1 MKKITLI
8 ALFIFALTSVASAAP
23 LMDFEKGKVA
33 IDYTFRPSLDFSATG
48 NVKGYIGDIG
58 PWGINES
65 FSISGSHNFDGD
77 SNLELGLTFGI
88 GNRWALQYRQYNP
101 TGNIWSPS
109 WSFGGESDEPTI
121 AKTSTDSG
129 YIALNFDGKI
139 RSDEYN
145 LLYSFNKNWAGFVGA
160 VRYKG
165 GIAASAN
172 GSIGDWSGGLSI
184 PELWSE
190 DKDVFHVGIV
200 GSYKIAKKTNLWGL
214 ASFGDDYRNWEAG
227 LSYDLGKDLQFN
239 VSYRDTKFDGLKFA
253 GAHIT
258 APAGYESSHA
268 AVTTDVTVKGW
279 GFGLTYKF

>member
-8 ALFIFALTSVASAAP
+8 ALLIFALTSVASAAP

-33 IDYTFRPSLDFSATG
+33 LDYTFRPSLDFSADAGLRGTWFG
-48 NVKGYIGDIG
+48 
-58 PWGINES
+58 E
-65 FSISGSHNFDGD
+65 SISGARISHDFDGD
-77 SNLELGLTFGI
+77 SNLEFGLTFGI
-88 GNRWALQYRQYNP
+88 GNRLALQYRQFNP
-101 TGNIWSPS
+101 TGTIWSGPVAQ
-109 WSFGGESDEPTI
+109 WGGEPQKVGI
-121 AKTSTDSG
+121 AATDTSTGSN

-139 RSDEYN
+139 RAEEYN
-145 LLYSFNKNWAGFVGA
+145 LLYGFNKNWAGFVGA

-165 GIAASAN
+165 GVAASGSASIC
-172 GSIGDWSGGLSI
+172 GTSIGLTI

-190 DKDVFHVGIV
+190 DKDVFHVGVV

-239 VSYRDTKFDGLKFA
+239 VSYRDTQFDKLKFA
-253 GAHIT
+253 GLGIT
-258 APAGYESSHA
+258 PPSGSEIPASSV
-268 AVTTDVTVKGW
+268 AVDTDVNVKGW